1 MHARVARFRPV
12 CRRAPGRQRLSPDGN
27 LEAMSS
33 PATAT
38 SGKVAK
44 TVLDHVAV
52 AVEQWS
58 DAWPRYV
65 QQLGGAWHSGGIN
78 IGFGPAQLSFANEAR
93 VEVLQPWEHESN
105 PFLRRFL
112 DHSGPGPHHLTF
124 KVPDIEATLGQARGA
139 GFDPVGVQLSD
150 PHWREAF
157 IHPRQATGVVV
168 QVAQAEFNFV
178 SPAPEG
184 FPTGPVAPAAALVR
198 VTHAVRGLDTALELF
213 HVLLGGEMTRRGVAS
228 DGTWDYV
235 DLSWP
240 SPLALRLVAPTA
252 ASGATSAL
260 RTWLGDRP
268 GRVHHLAFD
277 LPDPPTGDP
286 SMLGEPPETPGTEI
300 PGVIPGPGR
309 VWELAPEATFGTRL
323 VLRWP

>member
-1 MHARVARFRPV
+1 
-12 CRRAPGRQRLSPDGN
+12 
-27 LEAMSS
+27 MSS
-33 PATAT
+33 PATAS
-38 SGKVAK
+38 SGKVAT

-52 AVEQWS
+52 AVERWS

-65 QQLGGAWHSGGIN
+65 HQLGGTWHSGGVN
-78 IGFGPAQLSFANEAR
+78 IGFSPAQLSFSNGAR
-93 VEVLQPWEHESN
+93 IEVLQPWEPEAN

-124 KVPDIEATLGQARGA
+124 KVPDIEATIGRATTA

-150 PHWREAF
+150 PYWREAF
-157 IHPRQATGVVV
+157 LHPRQATGVVV

-198 VTHAVRGLDTALELF
+198 VTHAVRRLDTALELF
-213 HVLLGGEMTRRGVAS
+213 DGLLGGEITARGVAPN
-228 DGTWDYV
+228 GTWDYV

-240 SPLALRLVAPTA
+240 SPLGLRLVAPTPD
-252 ASGATSAL
+252 SGSPSAL
-260 RTWLGDRP
+260 RTWLGDRE
-268 GRVHHLAFD
+268 GRVLHLAFD
-277 LPDPPTGDP
+277 LPEPPTGDP
-286 SMLGEPPETPGTEI
+286 SILETAREAPGTDI
-300 PGVIPGPGR
+300 PGVIPGPGT
-309 VWELAPEATFGTRL
+309 VVMLAPDATFGTGL